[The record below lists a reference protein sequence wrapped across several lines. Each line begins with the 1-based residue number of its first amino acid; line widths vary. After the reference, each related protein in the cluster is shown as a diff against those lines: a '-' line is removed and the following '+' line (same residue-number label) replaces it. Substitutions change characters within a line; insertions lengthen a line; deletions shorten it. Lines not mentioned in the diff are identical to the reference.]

1 MNTDDLPKPL
11 VQSIAVQCYSTAI
24 IGALTMQ
31 IGTVER
37 TAKAAQ
43 MAIEE
48 LPGAEEQKD
57 IILPMLMDLQDIMW
71 RQVDMLRCT
80 RSTLNRLM
88 PGMMDQREDDA

>member
-1 MNTDDLPKPL
+1 MTADLPTPL

-31 IGTVER
+31 IDTVR
-37 TAKAAQ
+37 KTAKAAQ

-48 LPGAEEQKD
+48 LPGASEQKD
-57 IILPMLMDLQDIMW
+57 VILPALMDLQNEMW
-71 RQVDMLRCT
+71 KQVDMLRCT

>member
-1 MNTDDLPKPL
+1 MSDDTLPKPT

-31 IGTVER
+31 IATVER
-37 TAKAAQ
+37 EAKAAQ

-48 LPGAEEQKD
+48 LPGAMEQKD
-57 IILPMLMDLQDIMW
+57 IILPMLMDLQDVMW
-71 RQVDMLRCT
+71 KQVDMLRCT
-80 RSTLNRLM
+80 RSTLNMLM

>member
-1 MNTDDLPKPL
+1 MSDDTLPKPT

-31 IGTVER
+31 IATVER
-37 TAKAAQ
+37 EAKAAQ

-57 IILPMLMDLQDIMW
+57 VILPALMDLQDIMW
-71 RQVDMLRCT
+71 KQVDALRCT